1 MVVVLIHTSECAF
14 NAAVN
19 VPFNDAGKECPGAIR
34 TLISIAS
41 SSEELS
47 LSGLSV

>member
-19 VPFNDAGKECPGAIR
+19 VPFMPLEKNAR
-34 TLISIAS
+34 
-41 SSEELS
+41 EL
-47 LSGLSV
+47 LGL